1 MHTPLMQVAAR
12 GAIRIL
18 LLLVVGAV
26 IAVVLPISIAP
37 AEGQTPRVPAGALS
51 GTSLPDGSE
60 LPGGVAPG
68 VSGSRPPTAV
78 PAQIPVATTRPATS
92 PMRPAGTATIDP
104 DSLTIA
110 VSGGSSFI
118 RAQVIAPEDGGRLG
132 VVSLVREREVGE
144 IGGAASATVD
154 GSPVRASAL
163 TQVWSTPRMDVISVD
178 GQGRVVA
185 DGDQLEIIY
194 PTGKGESDSDWVV
207 DTGGR
212 FSAFDS
218 PPVTVQTPSAEE
230 AEVPGVDAGAAADI
244 APGEGAEDPEAGA
257 SDAGL
262 AAIAPMA
269 VVDTGVT
276 ASNQIPYTVNTVDV
290 RSSPRSFTV
299 TSDRFAAL
307 TTIEIGDNNA
317 TRTSQLTNSQSGVRV
332 SINGVQISASL
343 WSYAYEIKTV
353 NQLSVRYKGIIAFD
367 TAINLSQFDRV
378 TVTMTGGSTNAAGW
392 FLNLKGQLQPT
403 PGTPGD
409 PLPPAPCTPAGA
421 SVWVATAD
429 ASRTSNQLYRQE
441 QGQSGFAPVG
451 PRTPWVYNS
460 VGYNTNDNYLYAVS
474 QRQGTSGNASYPAG
488 HLLQINP
495 NTGVVNNLGRL
506 TRSNGTA
513 YAPALITTGFFD
525 QDNTFWVA
533 DSNNDPV
540 FYRVNLTTRVV
551 TNGPSGAIGLDHAM
565 LSAAP
570 GFAWSLSGEGSSVWL
585 YRMNMGTGARVRFDV
600 TNLRSPGNQGF
611 PAPSTSA
618 AYGTAWTYGNGNLGF
633 GSNGSPQSF
642 QIRVTNPTATT
653 PTFELV
659 SVTPAPT
666 SNNNDAASN
675 AVGSTFNTD
684 LAVTK
689 TRTETVGNRA
699 SWDITVE
706 NLGPCGTSGFTV
718 VDRVPGGT
726 NGFSNVRVDSAVG
739 ALTGGATVNGSTAQ
753 INFGPMDAGERRVI
767 KISAQVPPAS
777 AGCVENPVTV
787 TGNERDPAPANNTA
801 SDNWCRLVVTKSVVD
816 VNQDGRIDS
825 QDTYQDAD
833 GGNHKV
839 TYEVT
844 VRNPSSA
851 GTASYTLTDTPLFAT
866 LVTVTGARV
875 TSNRANYGTQNYT
888 GAGPFDLSRTT
899 TSIPSGATH
908 TYTVEVIYSGPTTNP
923 AVSPIAECVSG
934 TERRGLFNR
943 AVLQSGSSTSE
954 ATACAALSRPQDV
967 TLVLRKQAANGTDAP
982 LPGAGFAVHDVAG
995 DDSVGPKIK
1004 DLGELNGGF
1013 YSAVLTPGRA
1023 YYLLETRSPSGYQLL
1038 SQPVLIYVDRDPGGN
1053 ATLEIYDESS
1063 DVAAQVSESA
1073 TNPDTVVLRVAD
1085 VRIGAMPLTGSSGFS
1100 PYVWVGVGA
1109 ILLGLLASVLMRR
1122 QRRAW

>member
-1 MHTPLMQVAAR
+1 MRNPSMHVAVR
-12 GAIRIL
+12 GVIRL
-18 LLLVVGAV
+18 LVLLVVGAV
-26 IAVVLPISIAP
+26 IAVALPISIAP
-37 AEGQTPRVPAGALS
+37 AEGQPFPADTLS
-51 GTSLPDGSE
+51 GTRATDAEES
-60 LPGGVAPG
+60 PGGAASEVPATSPL
-68 VSGSRPPTAV
+68 TAV
-78 PAQIPVATTRPATS
+78 PARTAVATPRSATS
-92 PMRPAGTATIDP
+92 PERPLGTATIDP
-104 DSLTIA
+104 DALTFSA
-110 VSGGSSFI
+110 RGGSSVI
-118 RAQVIAPEDGGRLG
+118 RARVTAPAQGGRLG

-144 IGGAASATVD
+144 IVGAVSATVN

-163 TQVWSTPRMDVISVD
+163 TQVWATPRTDVISVD

-185 DGDQLEIIY
+185 DGDQLEIVY
-194 PTGKGESDSDWVV
+194 PTGDAGSDSEWLV

-212 FSAFDS
+212 FSAFDP
-218 PPVTVQTPSAEE
+218 PPVTVQTPSAEG
-230 AEVPGVDAGAAADI
+230 AEDPGVDAGVAADT
-244 APGEGAEDPEAGA
+244 APGVQAEEPETDA
-257 SDAGL
+257 SDVGL

-269 VVDTGVT
+269 IVDTGVT
-276 ASNQIPYTVNTVDV
+276 ASNQIPYTVNSVDV

-307 TTIEIGDNNA
+307 TTIEIGDDNA
-317 TRTSQLTNSQSGVRV
+317 TRASQLTSSQSGVKV
-332 SINGVQISASL
+332 SINGVQIPAGS
-343 WSYAYEIKTV
+343 WSYTYEIKTV
-353 NQLSVRYKGIIAFD
+353 NQLSVRYKGIITFD
-367 TAINLSQFDRV
+367 TAITLSQFDRI

-421 SVWVATAD
+421 SVWVAAAD
-429 ASRTSNQLYRQE
+429 SNRTSNQLYRQE

-474 QRQGTSGNASYPAG
+474 QRQGTSGNTSYPAG

-565 LSAAP
+565 LGAAP
-570 GFAWSLSGEGSSVWL
+570 GFAWSLSGEGNSVWL
-585 YRMNMGTGARVRFDV
+585 YRMNMGTGTRVRFDV

-666 SNNNDAASN
+666 SNSNDAASN

-689 TRTETVGNRA
+689 TRTETAGNRA

-706 NLGPCGTSGFTV
+706 NVGPCGTSGFTV
-718 VDRVPGGT
+718 VDRVPGGA

-739 ALTGGATVNGSTAQ
+739 ALTGGAVVNGTTAQ

-767 KISAQVPPAS
+767 RISAQVPPAS

-787 TGNERDPAPANNTA
+787 TGNERDPVPANNSA
-801 SDNWCRLVVTKSVVD
+801 SDNWCRLVVIKSVVD

-825 QDTYQDAD
+825 QDTYQSAD
-833 GGNHKV
+833 GGKHKV

-875 TSNRANYGTQNYT
+875 TSDRANYGTQNYT
-888 GAGPFDLSRTT
+888 GVGPFNLSRTT
-899 TSIPSGATH
+899 TTIPSGATH

-943 AVLQSGSSTSE
+943 AVLQTGSITSE

-967 TLVLRKQAANGTDAP
+967 TLVLRKQAANGSDAP

-1004 DLGELNGGF
+1004 DLGELDGGF

-1023 YYLLETRSPSGYQLL
+1023 YYLLETRSPTGYQLL

-1063 DVAAQVSESA
+1063 DVAARVSESA

-1085 VRIGAMPLTGSSGFS
+1085 VRIGAMPLTGSAGFG
-1100 PYVWVGVGA
+1100 PYVRVGVGV
-1109 ILLGLLASVLMRR
+1109 ILLGLLASVLLRR
-1122 QRRAW
+1122 SRRTS